1 MKIKPRDLFPFVFL
15 AIVSFCIWYR
25 LEYPRFAF
33 FKLPF
38 NKQQAIGKSIDYL
51 RGKYVDT
58 GKYAKSAIFD
68 SDERA
73 NRYLQHTV
81 GIKGEEEFIRRH
93 DFDLFRWSVRF
104 FKEYEK
110 EEYRVHISPGSGRVV
125 KFAHLIDDTEPRID
139 LGKEASKHKAESF
152 LRGYFGADLEEY
164 DFHEEKVKRYENRV
178 EYVFSWEKNDVYI
191 PWNKGKGGAKL
202 LAEVTVSGEEIRE
215 FCRNKL
221 DFPDGFIRYVEK
233 QFILGEY
240 LYSIFYVI
248 LFGMLIWAVNI
259 FLKRKQDV
267 VPRLSREWFY
277 WLAFFL
283 VAINT
288 ADFFNNCQR
297 VLAAYPTSAH
307 LGSFFGLAFIRWVF
321 NTAFLV
327 FGFVIPGI
335 SGESLF
341 AEVFPENKQGSFL
354 YYIRTSFFNRAF
366 TVSILSGYLFW
377 LIMLGIQAAVFYC
390 GQRFMGVWR
399 EWYVMTYFSS
409 AYIPVFSAFVIAFT
423 ASLNEEVIF
432 RLFGVSLAKKYLRSS
447 LAAVVLTAVIWG
459 MGHTT
464 YAIFPVWFRIIEIT
478 LLGIFYGFIFMRFGL
493 IPLLVAH
500 YLFDVFWC
508 SAAYLLGDS
517 QGQLFY
523 ASVGLLCLPLVLSAG
538 AYFVNGPEREKPFNS
553 SLDKEQEYNLNVLL
567 IFISAKRGAG
577 YSREQIGQE
586 LILHGWDRALVEL
599 ALGKAFTG

>member
-58 GKYAKSAIFD
+58 GKYA
-68 SDERA
+68 
-73 NRYLQHTV
+73 NRLSLIPTRGQPGISTYV

-233 QFILGEY
+233 QFILGE
-240 LYSIFYVI
+240 I
-248 LFGMLIWAVNI
+248 
-259 FLKRKQDV
+259 
-267 VPRLSREWFY
+267 
-277 WLAFFL
+277 
-283 VAINT
+283 
-288 ADFFNNCQR
+288 
-297 VLAAYPTSAH
+297 
-307 LGSFFGLAFIRWVF
+307 
-321 NTAFLV
+321 
-327 FGFVIPGI
+327 
-335 SGESLF
+335 
-341 AEVFPENKQGSFL
+341 
-354 YYIRTSFFNRAF
+354 F
-366 TVSILSGYLFW
+366 TVFFMSSFSG
-377 LIMLGIQAAVFYC
+377 C
-390 GQRFMGVWR
+390 
-399 EWYVMTYFSS
+399 S
-409 AYIPVFSAFVIAFT
+409 
-423 ASLNEEVIF
+423 
-432 RLFGVSLAKKYLRSS
+432 
-447 LAAVVLTAVIWG
+447 
-459 MGHTT
+459 
-464 YAIFPVWFRIIEIT
+464 
-478 LLGIFYGFIFMRFGL
+478 YGR
-493 IPLLVAH
+493 
-500 YLFDVFWC
+500 
-508 SAAYLLGDS
+508 
-517 QGQLFY
+517 
-523 ASVGLLCLPLVLSAG
+523 
-538 AYFVNGPEREKPFNS
+538 
-553 SLDKEQEYNLNVLL
+553 
-567 IFISAKRGAG
+567 
-577 YSREQIGQE
+577 
-586 LILHGWDRALVEL
+586 
-599 ALGKAFTG
+599 